1 MKRRRGYV
9 ASAAAQAA
17 ALATILGGLIPP
29 AMTVRCR
36 VGNRLRQRPVV
47 HLVGPSIESD
57 HRTIGDS
64 NRRAI

>member
-1 MKRRRGYV
+1 MKRRRGCI

-17 ALATILGGLIPP
+17 ALAAMLGGLIPA

-47 HLVGPSIESD
+47 QPVGPSIESD
-57 HRTIGDS
+57 HRTIG
-64 NRRAI
+64 

>member
-1 MKRRRGYV
+1 MKRRRGCI

-17 ALATILGGLIPP
+17 ALAAMLGGLIAA

-47 HLVGPSIESD
+47 NRSALLSRATTGRS
-57 HRTIGDS
+57 GDR
-64 NRRAI
+64 NR